1 MDYPTGVVPK
11 VEHQWSHR
19 EFVRAVKP
27 DAVMTDIVSARQIV
41 KRGET
46 ADSYFGEDV
55 DVVVTTT
62 VPDEK
67 LRLIDWERER
77 DIVREFEPAYHVPTD
92 YSIYDHHSA
101 EERRETLAKMREG
114 TLWMRDELMETDT
127 RVIPQIKGFN
137 LNDRKETYRAVDE
150 VGSEY
155 ACYYATQYFT
165 GGNGIRINDL
175 VADLGQIEAETNG
188 RFNLLVIGLLSPRYL
203 SRVGE
208 AVVAGCGQ
216 NQWRKRVAPRENTD
230 AEMQAAYGELVEAA
244 EAALDGDGDAN

>member
-1 MDYPTGVVPK
+1 MDYPAGVVPK
-11 VEHQWSHR
+11 VEHQWAHR
-19 EFVRAVKP
+19 EFVQAVEP

-41 KRGET
+41 KSGET

-77 DIVREFEPAYHVPTD
+77 DIVREFQPEYHVPTD

-101 EERRETLAKMREG
+101 EERRETLTKMREG
-114 TLWMRDELMETDT
+114 TLWMRDELVGTDT
-127 RVIPQIKGFN
+127 RIIPQIKGFT
-137 LNDRKETYRAVDE
+137 LNERKETYRAVEE

-165 GGNGIRINDL
+165 GGDGIRIDDL
-175 VADLGQIEAETNG
+175 VSDLGQVEAETNG
-188 RFNLLVIGLLSPRYL
+188 QFDLLVIGLLSPRYL
-203 SRVGE
+203 DRVGE
-208 AVVAGCGQ
+208 SVVAGCGQ
-216 NQWRKRVAPRENTD
+216 NQWRKRVAPRKNTD
-230 AEMQAAYGELVEAA
+230 AEMRTAYDELVEAA
-244 EAALDGDGDAN
+244 ERAIDTEADAS